1 MRFFTPSPPPLA
13 MYPFWTPYRLFVCVL
28 VFLCT
33 CGNAFAYT
41 YSESFT
47 GTTAAGWTAYQQGA
61 GPGPRLTAGTTA
73 GSGDPETGTID
84 TAGQGWL
91 RMTNITQQQ
100 ANSFVF
106 DSAIAA
112 NNNTF
117 SINFEVAMW
126 NKNGSGA
133 ADGIT
138 FFMYDASQ
146 AFAPGAT
153 GGSMGYAQK
162 IQAQGGESNM
172 QGVPGGYFG
181 VGIDNFGNFAN
192 PTEGRIGGPGN
203 TPNSVGVRGPGTVIN
218 SPGSPLDGGWYGGY
232 EYLAGTGGT
241 NTTQVGN
248 PSIPALSTSLDFPN
262 ATTRPNTSGA
272 DYREFRI
279 TLDANNDLTIELKA
293 GTGGSYQTL
302 FTAEDLGTRPQ
313 DLRLGFAGGTGN
325 AAQILE
331 IRNFAITTTSANTW
345 VWDNGAGPTNRAWG
359 NSGGPNNY
367 QNNWDQNTN
376 PTTLSGVTPDVVFD
390 NQYVTTAQT
399 ITVRDTDKTVNNIYF
414 GGQYGYTLNGSSS
427 TRTIFLDNGT
437 GTNASIIGL
446 YNNLAGNA
454 NHAINTRITAQ
465 NNVIVENLTSQTL
478 SFGNRFTISSNA
490 LTVNTVG
497 TVSMSSLF
505 GSGTVTKKGSGSYI
519 LSSANTSYTG
529 NTIIDAGTLQMGN
542 ASALGSSGSGSVTVN
557 SGGTLALSN
566 TNTVATKALT
576 LNGSGAGGVGALQ
589 NLSGTNTWGG
599 TVNLASTS
607 AIGVSAGQ
615 LTISGA
621 ISGSGGL
628 TKTGPNT
635 LILTGNNTFT
645 GTTTVNAGTLTL
657 NGSGS
662 NKALGGTNQI
672 VINSGGTVLFA
683 KANQINSLANL
694 VLNGGTLNTAGFG
707 QTLNTMTFSTNS
719 TLVLGGTTLTLTDL
733 VRTGGIL
740 SVDNYTFNGQFVA
753 APGSVDQATLNN
765 IYFVDQ
771 GIMGAFQLSNG
782 YIVPAPE
789 PSTYIVGGVLGLV
802 LGWEVY
808 RRRKVQET

>member
-1 MRFFTPSPPPLA
+1 MKLPWTPSGL
-13 MYPFWTPYRLFVCVL
+13 TVL
-28 VFLCT
+28 LLSLLGLINPKT
-33 CGNAFAYT
+33 KLLAYT

-47 GTTAAGWTAYQQGA
+47 GTTASGWTAYQQGA

-91 RMTNITQQQ
+91 RMTNLTQQQ

-112 NNNTF
+112 SNNTF
-117 SINFEVAMW
+117 TINFEVAMW

-146 AFAPGAT
+146 NFSPGAT

-162 IQAQGGESNM
+162 IEAQGGESDM

-192 PTEGRIGGPGN
+192 PTEGRIGGGGSN
-203 TPNSVGVRGPGTVIN
+203 PNSVGVRGPGSVIN

-232 EYLAGTGGT
+232 EYLAGTGGV

-248 PSIPALSTSLDFPN
+248 PAIPALSTSLDFPN

-272 DYREFRI
+272 DYRAFQI
-279 TLDANNDLTIELKA
+279 TLDANNDLTIELKSGIS
-293 GTGGSYQTL
+293 GTYQTL
-302 FTAEDLGTRPQ
+302 FTAESLGARPQ
-313 DLRLGFAGGTGN
+313 DLRFGFAAGTGG
-325 AAQILE
+325 AAQVLE
-331 IRNFAITTTSANTW
+331 IRNFAITTTSANSW
-345 VWDNGAGPTNRAWG
+345 VWDNGSGPSNRSWG

-376 PTTLSGVTPDVVFD
+376 PTTLSGVTPDVIFD
-390 NQYVTTAQT
+390 NQYVTSAQT
-399 ITVRDTDKTVNNIYF
+399 ITVRDTNKTVNNIYF
-414 GGQYGYTLNGSSS
+414 GGQYGYTLNGSSG

-437 GTNASIIGL
+437 NTNASIIGL

-478 SFGNRFTISSNA
+478 SFGNRFTIGSNA
-490 LTVNTVG
+490 LTVNTTG
-497 TVSMSSLF
+497 TVSMTSLL
-505 GSGTVTKKGSGSYI
+505 GSGTVTKTGSGSYI
-519 LSSANTSYTG
+519 LSAANTSFTG
-529 NTIIDAGTLQMGN
+529 NTVINAGTLQMGN
-542 ASALGSSGSGSVTVN
+542 ARALGSSGSGSVTVN

-566 TNTVATKALT
+566 TGTVATKALT
-576 LNGSGAGGVGALQ
+576 LNGSGAGGDGAL
-589 NLSGTNTWGG
+589 NNVSGTNTWAG

-607 AIGVSAGQ
+607 TVGVSAGQ

-628 TKTGPNT
+628 TKAGPNT

-645 GTTTVNAGTLTL
+645 GTTTVNAGTLNL

-662 NKALGGTNQI
+662 NKALGGTSEV
-672 VINSGGTVLFA
+672 VINSGGTVLFS
-683 KANQINSLANL
+683 KANQINSVANMT
-694 VLNGGTLNTAGFG
+694 LNGGTLNTAGFA

-719 TLVLGGTTLTLTDL
+719 TLILGGTTLTLTDL

-740 SVDNYTFNGQFVA
+740 NVDNYTFNGQFVA
-753 APGSVDQATLNN
+753 APGSVDQNTLNN

-782 YIVPAPE
+782 YIVPVPE
-789 PSTYIVGGVLGLV
+789 PGTYSVAGLLGL
-802 LGWEVY
+802 LLAY
-808 RRRKVQET
+808 DRYKRKRLNLYSPYPFHK

>member
-1 MRFFTPSPPPLA
+1 MLPHWKLLRIFL
-13 MYPFWTPYRLFVCVL
+13 LFISL
-28 VFLCT
+28 IWSQAD
-33 CGNAFAYT
+33 AFAYT

-73 GSGDPETGTID
+73 TTGDPETGTID

-117 SINFEVAMW
+117 TINFEVAMW

-138 FFMYDASQ
+138 FFMYDAAQ

-181 VGIDNFGNFAN
+181 VGIDNFGNFSN
-192 PTEGRIGGPGN
+192 PTEGRIGGGGN
-203 TPNSVGVRGPGTVIN
+203 NPNSVVVRGPGSVVN
-218 SPGSPLDGGWYGGY
+218 DSGSPLDGGWYEGY
-232 EYLAGTGGT
+232 EYLAGTGGV
-241 NTTQVGN
+241 NTTQAGN
-248 PSIPALSTSLDFPN
+248 PSIAALSTQLDFPN

-279 TLDANNDLTIELKA
+279 TLDTNNDLTIELKA

-302 FTAEDLGTRPQ
+302 FTAENLGTRPQ

-331 IRNFAITTTSANTW
+331 IRNFAITTMSANTW
-345 VWDNGAGPTNRAWG
+345 VWDNGASNMSWG
-359 NSGGPNNY
+359 NSGAPNNY

-399 ITVRDTDKTVNNIYF
+399 INVRDTNKTVNNIYF
-414 GGQYGYTLNGSSS
+414 GGPYSYTLNGSSS

-437 GTNASIIGL
+437 GTNASVIGV
-446 YNNLAGNA
+446 YNSLAGNA

-465 NNVIVENLTSQTL
+465 NNVIVENLTNQTL
-478 SFGNRFTISSNA
+478 SFGNRFTIGANA
-490 LTVNTVG
+490 LTVNTTG
-497 TVSMSSLF
+497 TVTMTSLF

-519 LSSANTSYTG
+519 LSSANTSFTG
-529 NTIIDAGTLQMGN
+529 NTLIDAGTLQIGN

-566 TNTVATKALT
+566 TSTVATKTLN
-576 LNGSGAGGVGALQ
+576 LNGSGAAGTGALR
-589 NLSGTNTWGG
+589 NVSGTNTWAGA
-599 TVNLASTS
+599 VNLNSTS
-607 AIGVSAGQ
+607 TVGVSAGQ

-628 TKTGPNT
+628 TKVGANT

-645 GTTTVNAGTLTL
+645 GTTTVNAGILNL

-662 NKALGGTNQI
+662 NKALGGTNQV
-672 VINSGGTVLFA
+672 VINSGGTVLFS

-694 VLNGGTLNTAGFG
+694 LLNGGTLNTAGFG

-719 TLVLGGTTLTLTDL
+719 TLILGGTTLTLTDL
-733 VRTGGIL
+733 VRTGGL
-740 SVDNYTFNGQFVA
+740 LNVDNYTFNGQFVA
-753 APGSVDQATLNN
+753 TPGSVDQATLSN

-789 PSTYIVGGVLGLV
+789 PGTYALGAALGVI
-802 LGWEVY
+802 LGWEIY
-808 RRRKVQET
+808 RRRKTQEI